1 LKRSNRLMLVLG
13 VVLAL
18 VAFGGVILFGSGSG
32 NAQPATPPTVGVV
45 TAAVDIPLG
54 TALDATMLS
63 IVQKPEAEALDT
75 YRDPAVILGK
85 VVRKSVNTGI
95 ALTPAAFES
104 GSGVAA
110 PDITANLEAG
120 HVALAVSVDP
130 VAGVGSLIQTGD
142 HVDVILTMRDEDSRN
157 PVVYPSTTDPELKRA
172 KLEDDILNNTTVKV
186 LVQNIQVVGTLST
199 APADPNGSTTTPL
212 GTMLV
217 ILSLTPQ
224 QVELVRFAQTDGN
237 LVLTLRSP
245 KDADVADAT
254 TTGIT
259 LRELVDK
266 YGVLPPRLVETKVP

>member
-1 LKRSNRLMLVLG
+1 MLVLG

-18 VAFGGVILFGSGSG
+18 VAFGGVILFGGGSGS
-32 NAQPATPPTVGVV
+32 AQPPTPPTVGVV

-63 IVQKPEAEALDT
+63 VVQKPEAEALDT
-75 YRDPAVILGK
+75 YRDPAVVLGK
-85 VVRKSVNTGI
+85 VVRTTVNTGV
-95 ALTPAAFES
+95 ALTPASFEA
-104 GSGVAA
+104 GSGLAA
-110 PDITANLEAG
+110 PDVTANLEAG
-120 HVALAVSVDP
+120 HVALAVNVDP

-157 PVVYPSTTDPELKRA
+157 PVVYPSTTDPELERA

-199 APADPNGSTTTPL
+199 APADPSGGAATPL
-212 GTMLV
+212 GAMLV

-245 KDADVADAT
+245 KDAEAEDAS

-259 LRELVDK
+259 LRKLVEE
-266 YGVLPPRLVETKVP
+266 YGVLPPQLVETKVP